1 MCVAHAR
8 MITGEQARSRV
19 RVQHVPGGRAG
30 APPRARREAREMRG
44 PGGGGGGGGGGRVGW
59 MLRARRTDPQDS
71 SSRLLSAASTSETAS
86 LASATAA
93 AANAR
98 RTGGQTLG
106 MCAEARSRLEVLG
119 GAGHLVIPRD
129 QVSEQLGYHPND
141 FLGRSNA
148 HHLEFR
154 HRGPSPSKG
163 SALRA
168 ASSLLSSA
176 GGHSLGHAWHG
187 PAHGQAGPTSETSP
201 AGN

>member
-1 MCVAHAR
+1 
-8 MITGEQARSRV
+8 
-19 RVQHVPGGRAG
+19 
-30 APPRARREAREMRG
+30 
-44 PGGGGGGGGGGRVGW
+44 
-59 MLRARRTDPQDS
+59 
-71 SSRLLSAASTSETAS
+71 LSAASTSETAS

-129 QVSEQLGYHPND
+129 QVSEQLGYYPND

-168 ASSLLSSA
+168 ASSLLKFSRWPFTGPRLARPCARTSRTDVRNES
-176 GGHSLGHAWHG
+176 GRKLSLR
-187 PAHGQAGPTSETSP
+187 PRETI
-201 AGN
+201 GYCG

>member
-1 MCVAHAR
+1 MFLVFF
-8 MITGEQARSRV
+8 
-19 RVQHVPGGRAG
+19 
-30 APPRARREAREMRG
+30 
-44 PGGGGGGGGGGRVGW
+44 
-59 MLRARRTDPQDS
+59 
-71 SSRLLSAASTSETAS
+71 RLVSGYT
-86 LASATAA
+86 

-98 RTGGQTLG
+98 RRHGRSNLG
-106 MCAEARSRLEVLG
+106 HVCREARSRLEVLG

-168 ASSLLSSA
+168 ASSLL
-176 GGHSLGHAWHG
+176 
-187 PAHGQAGPTSETSP
+187 
-201 AGN
+201 